1 MIRIGIDGNEANVA
15 RRVGISE
22 YAYQLLLH
30 FNTNS
35 KGVDFTVFLKNKVLS
50 QLPHEHS
57 YYKYEFVAPSRLWTQ
72 IGLPIRLFRKKDVDI
87 FFTTSHYAPRFC
99 PVPTVISIMDVSY
112 FHFPELF
119 NKKDLYKLKNWTQ
132 YSANKA
138 RKIITISNSSKN
150 DIIKYYQI
158 PEEKIEV
165 VYPGIKEI
173 QLSKMNKIPSKY
185 EIQGDFILYIGTLQ
199 PRKNLVRLIEAIS
212 KIKDK
217 KISLV
222 VIGKKGWQYE
232 EILNA
237 PGKFDVKD
245 RIKFLDFVPD
255 EDLPSFYQNAICYV
269 LPSLY
274 EGFGLPILEAM
285 QYGCPV
291 ITSNV
296 SSLPEAGGDA
306 ALYFDPT
313 NVDDIAHK
321 IDKVV
326 EDKGLREEMKEKG
339 LMHIKKFSWKK
350 SAEEVLG
357 ILEKEVQKND

>member
-1 MIRIGIDGNEANVA
+1 MVIGIDGNEANVQ

-22 YAYQLLLH
+22 YSYQLLKYFQSYKSNIH
-30 FNTNS
+30 F
-35 KGVDFTVFLKNKVLS
+35 KIFLKNPPLNG
-50 QLPHEHS
+50 LPVGNELF
-57 YYKYEFVAPSRLWTQ
+57 KYEIVVPSRLWTQ
-72 IGLPIRLFRKKDVDI
+72 IGLPIRLFRRKDVDI
-87 FFTTSHYAPRFC
+87 FFTTSHYAPRFS

-112 FHFPELF
+112 FHYPELF

-158 PEEKIEV
+158 PEEKIVV

-173 QLSKMNKIPSKY
+173 EVSKMNKIPAKY
-185 EIQGDFILYIGTLQ
+185 KIQGDFILYIGTLQ
-199 PRKNLVRLIEAIS
+199 PRKNLTRLIEAIS
-212 KIKDK
+212 IIKNK
-217 KISLV
+217 KITLV
-222 VIGKKGWQYE
+222 IIGKKGWQYE
-232 EILNA
+232 EILAA
-237 PGKFDVKD
+237 PDTYGVKD
-245 RIKFLDFVPD
+245 RVEFLDFVPD
-255 EDLPSFYQNAICYV
+255 EDLPSFYQNALCYV

-291 ITSNV
+291 LTSNV

-306 ALYFDPT
+306 ALYFDPM

-321 IDKVV
+321 IDKVE
-326 EDKGLREEMKEKG
+326 EDNKLREEMKRKG
-339 LMHIKKFSWKK
+339 LAHVKKFSWEK
-350 SAEEVLG
+350 SAEHVLA
-357 ILEKEVQKND
+357 ILEKEVQKNE